1 MGRSSKGPV
10 CIIGMHRSGTS
21 MIARLLQLC
30 GLTLGPVEMLMGP
43 SMSNLTGHFE
53 HRGFLE
59 INEALLRHLG
69 GSWDNPAE
77 PKPGWE
83 ENAAL
88 NAIVRDAQALVK
100 NFADHSHWG
109 WKEPRTTILAPFWKR
124 IIPDLRFVICIRN
137 PLEVARSVAKRNG
150 LSVGGSAFL
159 WNMYTK
165 AAIRDTA
172 DCPRVLSFYEDFFR
186 SPKEEL
192 NRVAKFCHLKV
203 PAEWSVVEQSISN
216 ELRNQSVSTSEL
228 LDETAIPS
236 EYKLWYLATRA
247 IVHDEAIPGTDEWAA
262 LARISL
268 AAEKLLALM
277 SKFSSEQQIV
287 RLQEV
292 IAKKDQEW
300 SARMVQELVSKDLRI
315 SDLEKDNDRL
325 QLFSDAVRGTWVYR
339 LYSKILKPLRSK

>member
-1 MGRSSKGPV
+1 MPSDV
-10 CIIGMHRSGTS
+10 ICIIGMHRSGTS
-21 MIARLLQLC
+21 MIASLLQLC

-43 SMSNLTGHFE
+43 SMSNLMGHFE
-53 HRGFLE
+53 HSGFLE

-69 GSWDNPAE
+69 GSWDNPPE

-100 NFADHSHWG
+100 NFADHPHWG
-109 WKEPRTTILAPFWKR
+109 WKEPRTTILVPFWKK

-159 WNMYTK
+159 WNMYTQ

-186 SPKEEL
+186 SPREEL
-192 NRVAKFCHLKV
+192 YRVAKFCHLKV
-203 PAEWSVVEQSISN
+203 PADWSVVAQSISN
-216 ELRNQSVSTSEL
+216 ELRNQSISTSEL

-236 EYKLWYLATRA
+236 EYKLWYLATHALIHGESESGAKEEVDSERLS
-247 IVHDEAIPGTDEWAA
+247 IAA
-262 LARISL
+262 G
-268 AAEKLLALM
+268 KLLELM
-277 SKFSSEQQIV
+277 HKFSSEQELA
-287 RLQEV
+287 RLQAA
-292 IAKKDQEW
+292 IAKKDQVW
-300 SARMVQELVSKDLRI
+300 SARMMQELASKDLRI
-315 SDLEKDNDRL
+315 SELQKDNDRL

-339 LYSKILKPLRSK
+339 LYSKILKPLRSQ